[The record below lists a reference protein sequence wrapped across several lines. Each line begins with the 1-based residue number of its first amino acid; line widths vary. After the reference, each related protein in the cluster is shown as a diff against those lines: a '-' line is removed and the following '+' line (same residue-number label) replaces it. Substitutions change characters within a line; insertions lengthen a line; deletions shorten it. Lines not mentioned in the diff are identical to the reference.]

1 MTKRIETTI
10 NITGIR
16 EAIAQI
22 NDEGTPMHE
31 LAKSIGFSEASLY
44 RFQRGDRDK
53 ITHKMIHT
61 IICHL
66 GFDVIKDLFI
76 DVVDVT
82 YKLIPEYDMT
92 YLYIE
97 TGDGCVTEVGG
108 FFTLDIGNK
117 HLLNSHVSLTRAVN
131 NPSSVRFEVMS
142 GRVNISRLYNDKH
155 ISSSHA
161 EYLAKVHIANVIRKN
176 KEKTK

>member
-1 MTKRIETTI
+1 MTKRIDKTI

-22 NDEGTPMHE
+22 NAEGTPMHE

-66 GFDVIKDLFI
+66 GFDVIEDLFI
-76 DVVDVT
+76 DVVNIT
-82 YKLIPEYDMT
+82 YFTNALADMV

-97 TGDGCVTEVGG
+97 TGDGCITEVGG
-108 FFTLDIGNK
+108 FYTIYIGNK

-142 GRVNISRLYNDKH
+142 GPFEPFI
-155 ISSSHA
+155 
-161 EYLAKVHIANVIRKN
+161 IRPI
-176 KEKTK
+176 

>member
-1 MTKRIETTI
+1 MNRLNTTI

-16 EAIAQI
+16 EAITQI
-22 NDEGTPMHE
+22 NMDGTPMHE
-31 LAKSIGFSEASLY
+31 LAKSMGFSEASLY

-76 DVVDVT
+76 DVVDIT
-82 YKLIPEYDMT
+82 YFENAIADMT

-108 FFTLDIGNK
+108 FYTIDIGNK

-142 GRVNISRLYNDKH
+142 GRLNISRLDPTKH
-155 ISSSHA
+155 S
-161 EYLAKVHIANVIRKN
+161 LD
-176 KEKTK
+176 